1 MILCIL
7 YSNIK
12 IKSSQ
17 RISDSFFDKVNLSI
31 ITVVD
36 YGFKFSINSNK
47 YEITYINFF
56 LDCGLSVNV
65 YRVEKVYSIYVKPSY
80 INFPFLISLCG
91 LILSFKKCNVL
102 LRFTCDTYLEITYG
116 YSLSSTSTQPQRKDA
131 PFESPNSRACALYHV
146 LFLCGSPYW

>member
-1 MILCIL
+1 MI
-7 YSNIK
+7 
-12 IKSSQ
+12 Q
-17 RISDSFFDKVNLSI
+17 THRAQSFFDKVNLSTV
-31 ITVVD
+31 TVVD

-65 YRVEKVYSIYVKPSY
+65 YRVEKVYSIYVKTSY

-116 YSLSSTSTQPQRKDA
+116 YSLSSTSTQPQRKRSLWI
-131 PFESPNSRACALYHV
+131 PLLPRMRLIPCAFSLWFAILV
-146 LFLCGSPYW
+146 GEV